1 MQKKKIDNMMTFK
14 NLKIGKIKSWL
25 IFCKQKNGQPVT
37 KTSILVLNINGLK
50 VNVKRKE
57 AE

>member
-1 MQKKKIDNMMTFK
+1 MMTFK